1 LCGCREDL
9 GNAKNASERIAIE
22 SLKMFHR
29 INKMSSLTFILL
41 RKRTGEKEDILDA
54 VRGEKG
60 K

>member
-1 LCGCREDL
+1 VVKRFRKR
-9 GNAKNASERIAIE
+9 NERSQHIDIE
-22 SLKMFHR
+22 SLRVFQRMT
-29 INKMSSLTFILL
+29 KMSSLTFILL

>member
-1 LCGCREDL
+1 MVKRFRKR
-9 GNAKNASERIAIE
+9 NERSKHIDIE
-22 SLKMFHR
+22 SLRVFQRKTR
-29 INKMSSLTFILL
+29 MSSLTFILL